1 MEIFLPDVWAT
12 VLTWQSPRLPCDFYE
27 SRMTKEIR
35 NQNHQSPSRDESL
48 SKLVEMSNGARAS
61 ARFTVGRERTL
72 EMPGLFSLR
81 TQKRRERRAPHSAQ
95 SRHLFA
101 RGSIAAGVW
110 RLVPV
115 SAFVIRVSF
124 GFRPSDLELL
134 P

>member
-61 ARFTVGRERTL
+61 ARFTRSEEHTSELQSPCNLVCRLLL
-72 EMPGLFSLR
+72 EKKKNIYYAYFAVLR
-81 TQKRRERRAPHSAQ
+81 
-95 SRHLFA
+95 
-101 RGSIAAGVW
+101 
-110 RLVPV
+110 
-115 SAFVIRVSF
+115 
-124 GFRPSDLELL
+124 
-134 P
+134 

>member
-1 MEIFLPDVWAT
+1 MEMFLPDVWAT

-81 TQKRRERRAPHSAQ
+81 TQKRRARRAPARPFPTPMIGGKPS
-95 SRHLFA
+95 SRSRRPQPFA
-101 RGSIAAGVW
+101 AA
-110 RLVPV
+110 P
-115 SAFVIRVSF
+115 
-124 GFRPSDLELL
+124 
-134 P
+134 